1 MGFSRTLWKTG
12 SSLLMRFA
20 FLCVVALAFCACSES
35 GTKPDERLV
44 AAFVE
49 MRVAEQNFGG
59 ESPSARLIRQDVLKK
74 YGYTRE
80 EFIKACDKVLDDE
93 RGWVAFQT
101 AVSERIDSLLGIP
114 KVVPQQKKDK
124 K

>member
-1 MGFSRTLWKTG
+1 
-12 SSLLMRFA
+12 MRFA

-59 ESPSARLIRQDVLKK
+59 ESPSARLIRQAVLKK

>member
-1 MGFSRTLWKTG
+1 MK
-12 SSLLMRFA
+12 RFA
-20 FLCVVALAFCACSES
+20 FFCVVALAFCACSDS
-35 GTKPDERLV
+35 APKADERLV

-80 EFIKACDKVLDDE
+80 EFIKACDKVLE
-93 RGWVAFQT
+93 NGAGWIPFQM
-101 AVSERIDSLLGIP
+101 AVSDRVDSLLGIP
-114 KVVPQQKKDK
+114 KVIPVQKKGK

>member
-1 MGFSRTLWKTG
+1 MK
-12 SSLLMRFA
+12 RFA
-20 FLCVVALAFCACSES
+20 FFCVVALAFCACSDS
-35 GTKPDERLV
+35 APKADERLV

-59 ESPSARLIRQDVLKK
+59 ESPSARLIRQDVLTK